1 VLRILLSVT
10 TIAFS
15 LILGAILMAFTAIY
29 APDTLSSMMDGG
41 RWLKEV
47 ITNTG
52 LAAKYNVWLRFLLD
66 ENQLVLM
73 FFTIIARII
82 LALVAYPIILL
93 REKT

>member
-1 VLRILLSVT
+1 VLRILLSVA

-15 LILGAILMAFTAIY
+15 LVLGAVLMAFTAIY
-29 APDTLSSMMDGG
+29 APDTLSSMMDGA

-82 LALVAYPIILL
+82 LAIVAYPILLL